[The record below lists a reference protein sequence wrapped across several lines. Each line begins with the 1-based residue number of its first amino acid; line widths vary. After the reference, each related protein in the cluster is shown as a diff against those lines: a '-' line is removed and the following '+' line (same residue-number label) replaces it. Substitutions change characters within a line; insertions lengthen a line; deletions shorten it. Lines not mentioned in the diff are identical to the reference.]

1 LLYRLEEE
9 EEDLEA
15 LALPLQEGGEAFNVS
30 LRRLEGK
37 RRREKKRTSRL
48 LPSLFRETP
57 DLLVDL
63 EEIASSWMK
72 E

>member
-15 LALPLQEGGEAFNVS
+15 LALPLQEEGEAFNVS

-48 LPSLFRETP
+48 LLPLGQVAIF
-57 DLLVDL
+57 VGF
-63 EEIASSWMK
+63 SSAAQSGPMSR
-72 E
+72 